1 MAMPTK
7 KRLLIIILVDF
18 SSDCLSHL
26 AECDVAARGE
36 AARHE
41 PQGQRLGG
49 WAVGWLHVAEP
60 GVQPEAEALIEGDA
74 PRGDVVDCGF
84 HFEHYGEPTEHA
96 LQMLDK
102 RFAKSLRAQLGLG
115 GEVLNIDERAEVPIG
130 DEACK
135 LRAAVRLS
143 LGDGDAQ
150 NAEPAFGL
158 GYLAQLAHG
167 ATFVGRKAGLVEAA
181 HGLEM
186 GMLRC
191 DGLELN
197 MHGGGLGFELIKR
210 KMALCSEKKML
221 NMFF

>member
-1 MAMPTK
+1 MA
-7 KRLLIIILVDF
+7 
-18 SSDCLSHL
+18 
-26 AECDVAARGE
+26 AWGE
-36 AARHE
+36 VARHK

-74 PRGDVVDCGF
+74 PRGDVVDGGF
-84 HFEHYGEPTEHA
+84 HFEHYGEPTRRA
-96 LQMLDK
+96 LQLLDK
-102 RFAKSLRAQLGLG
+102 RFAKSLTAQLGLG

-135 LRAAVRLS
+135 LRAAVGLCP
-143 LGDGDAQ
+143 GNGDAQ

-167 ATFVGRKAGLVEAA
+167 AAFVGRKAGLVEAA

-191 DGLELN
+191 DGLE
-197 MHGGGLGFELIKR
+197 
-210 KMALCSEKKML
+210 
-221 NMFF
+221 

>member
-1 MAMPTK
+1 MPMAMPTK
-7 KRLLIIILVDF
+7 KRLSIIILVDF

-26 AECDVAARGE
+26 AERDVAARGE

-49 WAVGWLHVAEP
+49 WAVGWLHVAVP

-96 LQMLDK
+96 LQLLDK

-135 LRAAVRLS
+135 LRAAVRLC

-197 MHGGGLGFELIKR
+197 MHCSGLGFELIKR
-210 KMALCSEKKML
+210 KMALCSEKKC
-221 NMFF
+221 